1 MQGTQS
7 MENPSYYSILT
18 ADVRYDS
25 ELKANEKLLYSEIT
39 ALADRYGYCWASNQ
53 YFADLYSVSARS
65 IRDWISHLNKKG
77 YIQVQIDNSD
87 INNSRRKIFLGLGRN
102 LPRGEEEIFLGGE
115 EENFHQIIQDKN
127 NTRLTDIKGDVG
139 KAINEFKQMR
149 KSIKKPLT
157 DNALNRLIK
166 RLNDMTDS
174 DEEKI
179 AILNQSIDHC
189 WQDIYPLKKPLIK
202 QSTPVE
208 EEPKEDIND
217 VIAKIER
224 QRNNRNSKG
233 HT

>member
-1 MQGTQS
+1 

-25 ELKANEKLLYSEIT
+25 DLKANEKLLYSEIT

-87 INNSRRKIFLGLGRN
+87 INNSRRKIFLGLGRK
-102 LPRGEEEIFLGGE
+102 LPRGEEENFLGGE

-157 DNALNRLIK
+157 DNALNRLVK

-174 DEEKI
+174 DDEKI

-202 QSTPVE
+202 QSTPE
-208 EEPKEDIND
+208 EKEPKEDLD
-217 VIAKIER
+217 EVIAKIER

-233 HT
+233 HI